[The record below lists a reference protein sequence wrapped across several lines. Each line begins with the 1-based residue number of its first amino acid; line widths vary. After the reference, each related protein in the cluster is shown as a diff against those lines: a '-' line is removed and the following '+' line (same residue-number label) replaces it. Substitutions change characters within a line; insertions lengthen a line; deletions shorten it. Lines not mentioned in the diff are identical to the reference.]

1 MAQTQNLPTAI
12 GIDIGST
19 TVRCVIGVY
28 EEEAPAPSIIGVGSA
43 PSTGVRK
50 GTVVDIENT
59 VSAVTAAADEAERIS
74 GVNVDGATLSIN
86 GAHIVSAI
94 SRGIIAIGNNNREI
108 SEQDLA
114 RAEEAATVMQL
125 PPNRE
130 IVQIFPRR
138 YTVDGQE
145 YVKDPVGMHGM
156 RLEVDACLITAS
168 TPFLKNTTRSVTQA
182 GITARNHVAAPI
194 AAARTAATAQDKEVG
209 CAVVDIGTHTTGV
222 AVFDDGELM
231 HAAVLPVGSA
241 HISND
246 IAIGLRT
253 EIETAEKIKLEH
265 VDADPERSHSNESF
279 SVPEISGE
287 LLQVNTAEV
296 NSIARARLEELFDL
310 VNKEL
315 KKVKRDGMLP
325 GGAICTG
332 GGANLHGLVE
342 FAKHHLRLPA
352 HITSPHG
359 FSGIVDKIETPE
371 FATAVGLMLEDMYNA
386 PTQTGGRELQSFIS
400 GIKRVFGE
408 AADRFRDR

>member
-1 MAQTQNLPTAI
+1 MAQTQKLPVAI

-19 TVRCVIGVY
+19 TTRCIIGIH
-28 EEEAPAPSIIGVGSA
+28 EEEAPAPSVVGVGTA

-59 VSAVTAAADEAERIS
+59 VSAITAAVDEAERIS
-74 GVNVDGATLSIN
+74 GVTIDGATVGIN
-86 GAHIVSAI
+86 GTHLVSAI
-94 SRGIIAIGNNNREI
+94 SRGIIAIGNNDREI

-130 IVQIFPRR
+130 IIQIFPRR

-156 RLEVDACLITAS
+156 RLEVDTCLITAS
-168 TPFLKNTTRSVTQA
+168 TPFLKNTTRSITQA
-182 GITARNHVAAPI
+182 GINARHHVATPL
-194 AAARTAATAQDKEVG
+194 AAARTTTSTQDKEVG
-209 CAVVDIGTHTTGV
+209 CAAVDIGTHTTGM
-222 AVFDDGELM
+222 AVFDDGELL
-231 HAAVLPVGSA
+231 HTAVLPVGSA

-265 VDADPERSHSNESF
+265 IDADPENSHKNEAF
-279 SVPEISGE
+279 SVQEMNGE
-287 LLQVNTAEV
+287 LLQVTTEEV
-296 NSIARARLEELFDL
+296 NSIAQARLEELFDL

-325 GGAICTG
+325 GGAIFSG
-332 GGANLHGLVE
+332 GGANLHGLTE
-342 FAKHHLRLPA
+342 FSKQHLRLPA
-352 HITSPHG
+352 HVKAPQG
-359 FSGIVDKIETPE
+359 FSGIVDKIENPE
-371 FATAVGLMLEDMYNA
+371 FATAVGLMLEDMYTDHEQ
-386 PTQTGGRELQSFIS
+386 PGGKELQSIIS
-400 GIKRVFGE
+400 GLRNGLGGIV
-408 AADRFRDR
+408 DRFRG